1 MQYHFRFRVCRAA
14 TFGVRLRA
22 VWQFG
27 KTFDVA
33 RPPPSLGIGQ
43 NSGRRGARSIQ
54 AIFEVS
60 TLLLALGIRT
70 SAGIRRQLSERVP
83 P

>member
-1 MQYHFRFRVCRAA
+1 MQYHFQFRVCRAA

-22 VWQFG
+22 AWQFV
-27 KTFDVA
+27 KK
-33 RPPPSLGIGQ
+33 GIGQ